1 MNKKLSHT
9 ILFFGDF
16 LSFGGLWLGY
26 HIVTQV
32 FIKVSNQ
39 ANMIRYGNRVGF
51 FIVGIGFPLLHLL
64 AMVEHFRPD
73 VIRKYKR
80 LINSVVIAMVIIL
93 LGAGFVGSSWIQYRV
108 ENAGYIYCQYA
119 SGSSMLAKS
128 LVYTKD
134 MKICED
140 LVASKRKNLRNK

>member
-16 LSFGGLWLGY
+16 LSIGSLWIGY

-32 FIKVSNQ
+32 FIKITNQ
-39 ANMIRYGNRVGF
+39 ADMISYGNRVGF
-51 FIVGIGFPLLHLL
+51 FIAGIGFPLLHLL
-64 AMVEHFRPD
+64 VMIEHFRPEI
-73 VIRKYKR
+73 IRKYKR
-80 LINSVVIAMVIIL
+80 FLNSAVIAMVILL

-108 ENAGYIYCQYA
+108 ENAGYVYCNNA

-128 LVYTKD
+128 LVYTKNTK
-134 MKICED
+134 MCED
-140 LVASKRKNLRNK
+140 LATSKRKNLKN

>member
-1 MNKKLSHT
+1 MDKKLSHT
-9 ILFFGDF
+9 ILFFGDL

-32 FIKVSNQ
+32 FIKITNQ
-39 ANMIRYGNRVGF
+39 ADMISYGNRVGF

-64 AMVEHFRPD
+64 VMIEHFRPK

-80 LINSVVIAMVIIL
+80 LINSAVIAMVIAL
-93 LGAGFVGSSWIQYRV
+93 LGAGFVGSSWIQHQV
-108 ENAGYIYCQYA
+108 KNAGYIYCQNA
-119 SGSSMLAKS
+119 SGSSTLAKS

-134 MKICED
+134 MRICEK
-140 LVASKRKNLRNK
+140 LAASKRKGLRNM